1 MKFVF
6 NVLILVAFSL
16 CYTEWGKDHAAFIGE
31 MEYKILFQRS
41 GNDAANFSHPVVLA
55 GLFGQ
60 VALLAASF
68 RIPFQKKIHISG
80 VVLLSIVPLLILI
93 AGILSVHFKMLLSTL
108 PFFLLIVLY
117 YHIHYKKTGERYK
130 WQ

>member
-1 MKFVF
+1 MKFIF

-68 RIPFQKKIHISG
+68 KIPFQKKIHIFG
-80 VVLLSIVPLLILI
+80 LVLLSVVPLLILT
-93 AGILSVHFKMLLSTL
+93 AGLLSVHIKMLLSTL
-108 PFFLLIVLY
+108 PFFLLIIFYSRLF
-117 YHIHYKKTGERYK
+117 YKKNDERYK
-130 WQ
+130 